1 MGDVVVDR
9 LDVVRNDKMM
19 VMVRGGGRE
28 EGITTVLSPVSPHR
42 LAPVGLECTLGSRYS
57 LTEVIVMR

>member
-19 VMVRGGGRE
+19 VMVRGGGVRR
-28 EGITTVLSPVSPHR
+28 V
-42 LAPVGLECTLGSRYS
+42 
-57 LTEVIVMR
+57 